1 LRVGVDQA
9 ERVPAYQVLAEDLR
23 AQITSGRL
31 RPGDRLPAEPQ
42 LCALSGVSRSTV
54 REALRLLASQNLIV
68 TVRGVTGG
76 SFVAEPS
83 SDRLADALTLGVRLL
98 ISAGHVD
105 PAHIF
110 EVREAFEV
118 PASGIAALRRTDE
131 HLAALRAALFDPD
144 STDPEAMS
152 EAQRTF
158 HLGVAA
164 ATGNPLF
171 GLITRPLY
179 GVRDEWEGAHRVAG
193 FWRAIDSDHR
203 RILAAIAAR
212 DPDAARAAAR
222 AHLAD
227 LRERRAPD

>member
-1 LRVGVDQA
+1 VAVDRV

-42 LCALSGVSRSTV
+42 LCAQSGVSRSTV

-83 SDRLADALTLGVRLL
+83 PARVADALSLGVGLL
-98 ISAGHVD
+98 VSAGHLE
-105 PAHIF
+105 PGQLF

-118 PASGIAALRRTDE
+118 PASGLAARRRTEDQ
-131 HLAALRAALFDPD
+131 LAALDRTLLDPD
-144 STDPEAMS
+144 TPDAETLVGAY
-152 EAQRTF
+152 RDF
-158 HLGVAA
+158 HRAVVA

-171 GLITRPLY
+171 ELITRPLY
-179 GVRDEWEGAHRVAG
+179 TGWEWASQAPGFWHRVDA
-193 FWRAIDSDHR
+193 DHR
-203 RILAAIAAR
+203 RILAAIAAQ
-212 DPDAARAAAR
+212 DVDGAQAAAR
-222 AHLAD
+222 EHLAA
-227 LRERRAPD
+227 LRKG